1 MYVWIWGQMYM
12 CDDISFYSNAE
23 CMIYIW
29 KLYKCSYPWW
39 ATCTSSTTEGRKGVK
54 DRDEQSI
61 DVNYNHISL

>member
-12 CDDISFYSNAE
+12 CDDLSFYSNAE

-39 ATCTSSTTEGRKGVK
+39 AILSTTEGRKGVK

-61 DVNYNHISL
+61 NVNYNHISL

>member
-1 MYVWIWGQMYM
+1 M
-12 CDDISFYSNAE
+12 CDDLSFYSNAE

-39 ATCTSSTTEGRKGVK
+39 AILSTTEGRKGVK